1 MKKNRIYS
9 FNCILL
15 AHALCFLW
23 TVNGMAQVNRAN
35 LNGTVTDPSGANVPN
50 AKVELVEVDTGFT
63 REAVTGVSGVYS
75 ISSLPVGKY
84 NPHHLS

>member
-23 TVNGMAQVNRAN
+23 TVNCMAQVNRAN

-50 AKVELVEVDTGFT
+50 AKVELVELDTGSQGKPSPGSVEFT
-63 REAVTGVSGVYS
+63 ASAACQ
-75 ISSLPVGKY
+75 
-84 NPHHLS
+84 